1 MITPDSYMEANKELS
16 TLLRYPPF
24 SSISERNEETGK
36 WLGEIAGEEM
46 TDFHNEVIAPAVK
59 EQGGSTYEIE
69 GEPFEEFIEKWQEE
83 LEEAELYQA
92 RYGDDFLAAEA
103 AANGDE

>member
-1 MITPDSYMEANKELS
+1 MITPDSYMEAHKELS
-16 TLLRYPPF
+16 VLLRYPPF
-24 SSISERNEETGK
+24 ATEDDENGNE
-36 WLGEIAGEEM
+36 LSVVAGEEM

-59 EQGGSTYEIE
+59 EQGGSTYKIE
-69 GEPFEEFIEKWQEE
+69 GEPFEEFIEKWQEK